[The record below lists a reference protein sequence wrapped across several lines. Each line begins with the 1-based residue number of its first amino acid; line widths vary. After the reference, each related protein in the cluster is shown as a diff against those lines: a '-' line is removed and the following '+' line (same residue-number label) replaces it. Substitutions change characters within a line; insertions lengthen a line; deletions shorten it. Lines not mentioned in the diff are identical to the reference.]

1 MKLELALK
9 ILRQNKIKFFFLPVF
24 LAFSCLLSCKEA
36 GLSTAWIQLRLE
48 GKAVSYALAY
58 DEKYIEDLNKAALH
72 DPLTGTSNRLCIE
85 SKLRASI
92 EGKRRFNTSLG
103 VLFIDIDISRR

>member
-1 MKLELALK
+1 M
-9 ILRQNKIKFFFLPVF
+9 F